1 MSERKTF
8 TDGMVKEEFERIITE
23 IEKFAKNLI
32 YAPAQNFPITQ
43 TFDNGNERV
52 TVTYYEP
59 DNEGNILCDVMRE
72 IKTIEIT
79 VKYDES

>member
-1 MSERKTF
+1 MNNLEY
-8 TDGMVKEEFERIITE
+8 TDGTVEERIERIKME
-23 IEKFAKNLI
+23 IMERAKGLI
-32 YAPAQNFPITQ
+32 FVPSQVFPLTQ

-52 TVTYYEP
+52 TVTYHEP

-79 VKYDES
+79 VKYNES